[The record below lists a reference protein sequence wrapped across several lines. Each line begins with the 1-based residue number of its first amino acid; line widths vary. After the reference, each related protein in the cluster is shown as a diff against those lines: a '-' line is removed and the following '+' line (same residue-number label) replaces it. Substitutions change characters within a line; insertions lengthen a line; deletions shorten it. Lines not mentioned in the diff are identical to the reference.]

1 MMAGVL
7 GKTIPKAL
15 RRISSFERR
24 KIRPTTSLKLI
35 LAIFADS
42 IYLGN
47 NPSEIPATGVVGG

>member
-24 KIRPTTSLKLI
+24 KIRLATTLKLI

-42 IYLGN
+42 IYLDN
-47 NPSEIPATGVVGG
+47 NPSEIPATDLVDG